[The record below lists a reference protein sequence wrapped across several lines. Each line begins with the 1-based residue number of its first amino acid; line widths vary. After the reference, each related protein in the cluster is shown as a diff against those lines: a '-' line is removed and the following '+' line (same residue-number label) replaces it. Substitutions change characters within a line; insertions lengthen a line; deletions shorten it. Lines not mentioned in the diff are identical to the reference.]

1 MSRNEIFEYLKSDY
15 NELYSLS
22 RDIDKL
28 LFTAPHSVI
37 MKSRVFIEQL
47 SKEIARLEG
56 VESLNNL
63 NLAER
68 LNNLRYDGIIDREI
82 NEYLYEIRKIGN
94 QAAHEEIEDE
104 LVLALIV
111 HKNIYKVT
119 GWFIETY
126 IDFTFKTPIYKNP
139 TPQANEE
146 KLNSSLLMK
155 WMGKLEELLVN
166 NKRKDESEIVKQE
179 IVIDND
185 EEINRETKVENKLRD
200 EDSNK
205 ENLNSGTA
213 TIETNK
219 HEEVNIKKSDC
230 LIEELSM
237 LKESSKEAVEGLN
250 VFTEFKR
257 YMHVDR
263 NAQTELENIIM
274 AASKSDKS
282 QLILVCGSVGDGKS
296 HIISYFKNKYPD
308 VISKF
313 ILHNDATESLEPNKT
328 SMDTLNDLLEN
339 FSDENIENSNEKII
353 LAINLGTLNNFI
365 DSDYGDRF
373 TKLRQF
379 VNDKKIL
386 EKSIE
391 DNSFDSDENIQFVNF
406 SDYSLFTLKDEKIE
420 SEYIKSLIKKITDK
434 SEYNVFYESYKRNC
448 SNCKN
453 NGVCPIKANYE
464 LVSEDTVQ
472 NAIVDLLVQC
482 IIKNKIIISTR
493 ALLNFLYDLLVPRQH
508 IDINSPMFKND
519 IYRLKDEEYINSLTP
534 NIIFD
539 HKELSFIF
547 NSLNT
552 LDPLNIRNENVDDFI
567 IKFNNSTYV
576 EEFFNENI
584 DYPKGYIEKISEK
597 YKEKAPDRKIKQSLL
612 KLFIRSYYLCG
623 KGDLFNLNDE
633 VYEEFIKYVYYW
645 NKGDKRKLQ
654 TLYINLKDSICKWNG
669 QADKNQINI
678 FIGKNQVKYKVS
690 EMLELKADTNNLSTN
705 SESKL
710 DKFLTTIEIK
720 YKGEWLNES
729 FGIEIDFQLY
739 ELLMRVR
746 NGYRPNKKDKNQ
758 FIKFIEFINKI
769 EIAGSQK
776 SELIFTEK
784 NRDKNKKFRLEYDD
798 EFEIYRFMEI

>member
-1 MSRNEIFEYLKSDY
+1 MSRNSIFEYLKSDY
-15 NELYSLS
+15 SELYSLS
-22 RDIDKL
+22 IDIDKL

-47 SKEIARLEG
+47 SKEIAKLEG
-56 VESLNNL
+56 IEILNNQ

-68 LNNLRYDGIIDREI
+68 LYKLKHDEIIDEEI
-82 NEYLYEIRKIGN
+82 NNYLYEIRKIGN

-104 LVLALIV
+104 LVLALTV
-111 HKNIYKVT
+111 HRNIYKVT

-126 IDFTFKTPIYKNP
+126 VDFKFKTPIYKNP
-139 TPQANEE
+139 TPQGNDD

-155 WMGKLEELLVN
+155 WMGKVEELLVS
-166 NKRKDESEIVKQE
+166 NKRKDETEMVKSEIVTDKE
-179 IVIDND
+179 ETKYITNLEDKDND
-185 EEINRETKVENKLRD
+185 NINDEINHIEIN
-200 EDSNK
+200 
-205 ENLNSGTA
+205 NLE
-213 TIETNK
+213 ETN
-219 HEEVNIKKSDC
+219 VKKSDC
-230 LIEELSM
+230 LIEQLSM

-250 VFTEFKR
+250 VFTDFKR

-274 AASKSDKS
+274 EANKSDKS

-328 SMDTLNDLLEN
+328 SMDTLNDLLQS
-339 FSDENIENSNEKII
+339 FSDENIENGNEKII

-365 DSDYGDRF
+365 DSDYGVRF
-373 TKLRQF
+373 TKLKQF
-379 VNDKKIL
+379 VNEKKIL

-391 DNSFDSDENIQFVNF
+391 DNSFNSDENIQFVNF

-420 SEYIKSLIKKITDK
+420 SDYIKSLIKKITDK
-434 SEYNVFYESYKRNC
+434 SEYNVFYESYKMNC

-453 NGVCPIKANYE
+453 KAVCPIKANYE
-464 LVSEDTVQ
+464 LVSEDIVQ
-472 NAIVDLLVQC
+472 NAIVELLVQC

-547 NSLNT
+547 NSLNK
-552 LDPLNIRNENVDDFI
+552 LDPLNVRNEKVDDFI
-567 IKFNNSTYV
+567 IKFNNSTYI
-576 EEFFNENI
+576 ERFFNENI
-584 DYPKGYIEKISEK
+584 DYPKGYIEKIHQK
-597 YKEKAPDRKIKQSLL
+597 YKEKVPDKKIKQNLL

-623 KGDLFNLNDE
+623 KGELFNLKDE
-633 VYEEFIKYVYYW
+633 VYDEFIKYVYYW

-654 TLYINLKDSICKWNG
+654 PLYINLKDGICKWNG

-690 EMLELKADTNNLSTN
+690 ELLEIKADTNNLPTSN
-705 SESKL
+705 ESKL

-720 YKGEWLNES
+720 YKGEGLSES
-729 FGIEIDFQLY
+729 CGIEIDFSLY
-739 ELLMRVR
+739 ELLMRVG

-769 EIAGSQK
+769 EMAGSQK

-784 NRDKNKKFRLEYDD
+784 NREQNKKFRLEYDD

>member
-1 MSRNEIFEYLKSDY
+1 MSRNSIFEYLKSDY
-15 NELYSLS
+15 SELYSLS
-22 RDIDKL
+22 IDIDKL

-47 SKEIARLEG
+47 SKEIAKLEG
-56 VESLNNL
+56 IEILNNQ

-68 LNNLRYDGIIDREI
+68 LYKLKHDEIIDEEI
-82 NEYLYEIRKIGN
+82 NNYLYEIRKIGN

-104 LVLALIV
+104 LVLALTV
-111 HKNIYKVT
+111 HRNIYKVT

-126 IDFTFKTPIYKNP
+126 VDFKFKTPIYKNP
-139 TPQANEE
+139 TPQDNDD

-155 WMGKLEELLVN
+155 WMGKVEELLVS
-166 NKRKDESEIVKQE
+166 NKRKDEAEMVKSEIVTDKE
-179 IVIDND
+179 ETKYITNLEDKDND
-185 EEINRETKVENKLRD
+185 NINDEINHIEIN
-200 EDSNK
+200 
-205 ENLNSGTA
+205 NLE
-213 TIETNK
+213 ETN
-219 HEEVNIKKSDC
+219 VKKSDC
-230 LIEELSM
+230 LIERLSM

-250 VFTEFKR
+250 VFTDFKR

-263 NAQTELENIIM
+263 NAQTELDNIIM
-274 AASKSDKS
+274 EASKSDKA

-308 VISKF
+308 VIAKF

-328 SMDTLNDLLEN
+328 SMDTLNDLLQN
-339 FSDENIENSNEKII
+339 FSDENIKNSNEKII

-365 DSDYGDRF
+365 DSDYGVRF

-391 DNSFDSDENIQFVNF
+391 DNSFNSDENIQFVNF

-420 SEYIKSLIKKITDK
+420 SDYIKSLIKKITDK
-434 SEYNVFYESYKRNC
+434 SEYNVFYESYKMNC
-448 SNCKN
+448 SSCDYKD
-453 NGVCPIKANYE
+453 VCPIKANYE
-464 LVSEDTVQ
+464 LVSEDIVQ
-472 NAIVDLLVQC
+472 NAIVELLVQC

-508 IDINSPMFKND
+508 IDINSPRFKKD
-519 IYRLKDEEYINSLTP
+519 ISVLKDEEYINSLTP

-547 NSLNT
+547 NSLNK
-552 LDPLNIRNENVDDFI
+552 LDPLNVRNENVDDFI

-584 DYPKGYIEKISEK
+584 DYPKGYIEKIHQK
-597 YKEKAPDRKIKQSLL
+597 YKEKAPDKKIKQNLL

-623 KGDLFNLNDE
+623 KGELFNLKDE
-633 VYEEFIKYVYYW
+633 VYDEFIKYVYYW
-645 NKGDKRKLQ
+645 NKGDKLKLQ
-654 TLYINLKDSICKWNG
+654 PLYINLKDGICKWNG

-690 EMLELKADTNNLSTN
+690 ELLELKADTNNLPTSN
-705 SESKL
+705 ESKL

-720 YKGEWLNES
+720 YKGEGLSES
-729 FGIEIDFQLY
+729 CGIEIDFSLY
-739 ELLMRVR
+739 ELLMRVG

-769 EIAGSQK
+769 EMAGSQK

-784 NRDKNKKFRLEYDD
+784 NREQNKKFRLEYDD

>member
-1 MSRNEIFEYLKSDY
+1 MSRDGIFEYLKLDY
-15 NELYSLS
+15 SELYSLS
-22 RDIDKL
+22 IDIDKL

-47 SKEIARLEG
+47 SKEIAKLEG
-56 VESLNNL
+56 LESLNNL

-68 LNNLRYDGIIDREI
+68 LAKLKYDEIIDIETS
-82 NEYLYEIRKIGN
+82 EYLYEIRKIGN

-104 LVLALIV
+104 LLLALTV
-111 HKNIYKVT
+111 HRDIYKVT

-126 IDFTFKTPIYKNP
+126 IDYNFKTPIYKNP
-139 TPQANEE
+139 TPQSNEE
-146 KLNSSLLMK
+146 KLSSSLLMK
-155 WMGKLEELLVN
+155 WMGKVEELITN
-166 NKRKDESEIVKQE
+166 NKHK
-179 IVIDND
+179 
-185 EEINRETKVENKLRD
+185 
-200 EDSNK
+200 
-205 ENLNSGTA
+205 
-213 TIETNK
+213 
-219 HEEVNIKKSDC
+219 EEVNIKEDLVLDKEVATTIEIEDKKDETISSEYNQSKEVNERKLYC

-250 VFTEFKR
+250 VFTDFKR

-274 AASKSDKS
+274 KASESEKS

-308 VISKF
+308 IISKF
-313 ILHNDATESLEPNKT
+313 TLHNDATESLEPNKT
-328 SMDTLNDLLEN
+328 SMDTLSDLLEN

-365 DSDYGDRF
+365 DSEYGIKF
-373 TKLRQF
+373 TKLREF

-391 DNSFDSDENIQFVNF
+391 DNSFDSNENIQFVNF
-406 SDYSLFTLKDEKIE
+406 SDYSLFTLKDEKAE
-420 SEYIKSLIKKITDK
+420 SEYIKLLMKKITDK
-434 SEYNVFYESYKRNC
+434 SEYNVFYESYKDNC
-448 SNCKN
+448 NHCKN

-464 LVSEDTVQ
+464 LIGEEIVQ
-472 NAIVDLLVQC
+472 DAIVDLLVQC

-519 IYRLKDEEYINSLTP
+519 IYRLKHEEYINSLTP
-534 NIIFD
+534 NIIFN

-552 LDPLNIRNENVDDFI
+552 LDPLNVRNEKVDDFI

-576 EEFFNENI
+576 EEFFKENI
-584 DYPKGYIEKISEK
+584 DYPKGYIEKINEK
-597 YKEKAPDRKIKQSLL
+597 CKENGLDKKLKHNLL

-623 KGDLFNLNDE
+623 KGDLFNLKDE

-654 TLYINLKDSICKWNG
+654 PLYVNIKDAICKWNG

-690 EMLELKADTNNLSTN
+690 EMLELKADTNNLPVN
-705 SESKL
+705 DENKL
-710 DKFLTTIEIK
+710 DKFLTNIEIN
-720 YKGEWLNES
+720 YKGSGLNES
-729 FGIEIDFQLY
+729 CGIEIDFTLY

-746 NGYRPNKKDKNQ
+746 EGYRPNKKDKNQ

-769 EIAGSQK
+769 EVAGSQK

-784 NRDKNKKFRLEYDD
+784 NQEQNKKFRLEFDE